1 MERLTDAVYAQWAS
15 CQQESDSRKLLQ
27 FRVLRLGLL
36 QDGDVGVG
44 VFLSEGVLTGSRQPS
59 IGCNHDLSLAQKIQ
73 VSVAV
78 DGMRI
83 DDGGEVT

>member
-1 MERLTDAVYAQWAS
+1 MERLTDAVYAQSAS

-27 FRVLRLGLL
+27 LRVFRLGLL

-59 IGCNHDLSLAQKIQ
+59 IGCNHDLLLAQKIQ
-73 VSVAV
+73 IAV
-78 DGMRI
+78 TADGTRI